1 VAQRRLAWLECLAAQ
16 RARLLDTIKP
26 LVSMEHPVAL
36 IGAPLHWNL
45 GDSFLWLGSE
55 QLVAALGTVP
65 LLCLLTPW
73 KPGPGAPCTWDN
85 LRQHLGP
92 SGTVL
97 FQAGGNFGDDYLGPH
112 RQRMD
117 VLSKLPSNPAVV
129 LPQSVHYTN
138 ASRAEQDAGVYTGHG
153 SVVVLARTAGSLAA
167 LEKHFPK
174 TPALLV
180 PDIAFMLGPQ
190 LPNCQPDVDVFFLL
204 RRDKERGGG
213 AMGLQAAL
221 ALLEHRGRSHVIAE
235 WDEWRAS
242 SPSKAAMPWNNLTWA
257 EAHAAALPQLRL
269 QVANNMLCRGRV
281 VVADRLHAMLLALLM
296 GKPFVGYDNSL
307 GKLSDYRSTHLDAD
321 TRCQPHHTLSFFR
334 NNVGEA
340 AGTAVELLDRG
351 LA

>member
-1 VAQRRLAWLECLAAQ
+1 
-16 RARLLDTIKP
+16 
-26 LVSMEHPVAL
+26 MAL

-45 GDSFLWLGSE
+45 GDTFLWLGAE
-55 QLVAALGTVP
+55 QLVAAMGTVP
-65 LLCLLTPW
+65 LVCLLTPW
-73 KPGPGAPCTWDN
+73 KPGPGAPCTWDS

-92 SGTVL
+92 SGTLL

-112 RQRMD
+112 RQRLD
-117 VLSKLPSNPAVV
+117 VLEKLRTNPAVV

-138 ASRAEQDAGVYTGHG
+138 ASRAQQDAAAYAGHG

-167 LEKHFPK
+167 LEQHFPK
-174 TPALLV
+174 TPARLL

-213 AMGLQAAL
+213 AEGLQAAL
-221 ALLEHRGRSHVIAE
+221 ALLEQRGRSHVIAE

-242 SPSKAAMPWNNLTWA
+242 SPSQADMPWNNLTWA

-269 QVANNMLCRGRV
+269 HAANNMLCRGRV

-307 GKLSDYRSTHLDAD
+307 GKLSDYRRSHLDAD
-321 TRCQPHHTLSFFR
+321 ERCQPRHTLSFFR
-334 NNVGEA
+334 GDVGEA
-340 AGTAVELLDRG
+340 VGTALELLDRG